1 MPGGLVFRAATMAD
15 LAHVVALWQRCGLTV
30 AHNPPEADFERAVS
44 SGSSEIILAES
55 GNRLLGCVMVGD
67 DGHRAVVY
75 YLGVDPLERKTGLG
89 RRLMAQAEAWARTRG
104 ARKLN
109 LMIREDNTG
118 VRAFYEAAG
127 YEVTPRLV
135 MAKWLD
141 K

>member
-15 LAHVVALWQRCGLTV
+15 RSQVVALWQRCGLTA
-30 AHNPPEADFERAVS
+30 AHNPPEADFERAVASPS
-44 SGSSEIILAES
+44 SDIVIAEADD
-55 GNRLLGCVMVGD
+55 RPLGCVMVGD

-75 YLGVDPLERKTGLG
+75 YLGVDPAERKTGLG
-89 RRLMAQAEAWARTRG
+89 RQLMSQAEAWARARG